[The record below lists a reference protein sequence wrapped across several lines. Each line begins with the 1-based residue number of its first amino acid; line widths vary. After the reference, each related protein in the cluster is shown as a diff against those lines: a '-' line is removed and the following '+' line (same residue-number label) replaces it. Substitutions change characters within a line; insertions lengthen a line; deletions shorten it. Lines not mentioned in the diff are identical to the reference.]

1 MAGAI
6 LDVNRG
12 TNFSS
17 ESVAA
22 YVSGER
28 FVRCGG
34 GACRPPMSV

>member
-22 YVSGER
+22 HVSGEHY
-28 FVRCGG
+28 VRWGEG
-34 GACRPPMSV
+34 RAGLR